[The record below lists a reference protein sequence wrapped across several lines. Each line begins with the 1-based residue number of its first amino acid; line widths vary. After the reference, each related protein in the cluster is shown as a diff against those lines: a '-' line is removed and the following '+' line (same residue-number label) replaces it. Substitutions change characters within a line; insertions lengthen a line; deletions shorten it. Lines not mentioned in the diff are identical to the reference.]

1 MQKYIPNILTSFN
14 LLLGWTSVYFAFQG
28 NINVAIISILLA
40 SFFDY
45 LDGFAARKLNAQS
58 ELGAQLDS
66 FADLITFGIAPAI
79 IIYNVTT
86 ISIIFKD
93 NIYDIFLFVILG
105 LVPLF
110 GAIRLAKFNT
120 IKEKSIIFIGLPIP
134 AFALITI
141 SLTWIYVNYNSIIS
155 KVPNHEICF
164 LSLVILV
171 SSLMVSNLNFLSLK
185 FNDYKFKNNKFV
197 FIWII
202 LSIISLFIL
211 IIFGNILLFIP
222 IVLFLYLLFSIIN
235 NFVK

>member
-1 MQKYIPNILTSFN
+1 MQKYIPNVLTSFN

-28 NINVAIISILLA
+28 NVHIAIISILLA

-79 IIYNVTT
+79 IIYNVTS
-86 ISIIFKD
+86 ISITFKD
-93 NIYDIFLFVILG
+93 NILDIFLFVILG

-120 IKEKSIIFIGLPIP
+120 IKEKSVVFIGLPIP

-141 SLTWIYVNYNSIIS
+141 SLTWIYVNYNPIIS
-155 KVPNHEICF
+155 KILNHEIYF
-164 LSLVILV
+164 LSLVIFF
-171 SSLMVSNLNFLSLK
+171 SSLMVSNLIFLSLK

-211 IIFGNILLFIP
+211 IISGNILLFIP

>member
-1 MQKYIPNILTSFN
+1 MQKYIPNILTSIN
-14 LLLGWTSVYFAFQG
+14 LLLGWISVYFAFQG
-28 NINVAIISILLA
+28 NINFAIISILLA

-66 FADLITFGIAPAI
+66 FADLITFGIAPSI
-79 IIYNVTT
+79 IIYNVA
-86 ISIIFKD
+86 SSSEIFKENSLD
-93 NIYDIFLFVILG
+93 FFLFVILG
-105 LVPLF
+105 LIPLF

-120 IKEKSIIFIGLPIP
+120 IKEKSIFFIGLPIP

-141 SLTWIYVNYNSIIS
+141 SLTWIYVNYNPIIS
-155 KVPNHEICF
+155 KILNHEIYF
-164 LSLVILV
+164 LSLVIFF

-202 LSIISLFIL
+202 VSVISLFIL

-222 IVLFLYLLFSIIN
+222 IVLFLYLIFSIIN
-235 NFVK
+235 NIIK